1 LVTSSRS
8 CLRRSGR
15 LVYRPASERG
25 LLVGMCFVGWGPSV
39 RVIPTKDI
47 ATSSPCGRPINRAL
61 ILPAVGSGMTRV
73 DIASPAMRAPTARE

>member
-1 LVTSSRS
+1 MGLPHV
-8 CLRRSGR
+8 
-15 LVYRPASERG
+15 
-25 LLVGMCFVGWGPSV
+25 LLVALTFVVFMRTDGSHPK
-39 RVIPTKDI
+39 KDI